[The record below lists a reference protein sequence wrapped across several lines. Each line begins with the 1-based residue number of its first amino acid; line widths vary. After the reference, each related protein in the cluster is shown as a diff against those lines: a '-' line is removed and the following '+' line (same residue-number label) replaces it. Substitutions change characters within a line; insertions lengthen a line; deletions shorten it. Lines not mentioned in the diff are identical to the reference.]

1 MSRPDQVEFLLDS
14 ITSLDPIGGGPYG
27 RQLRV
32 SGHMNSAQVRDAL
45 RDLLSQFPEPDV
57 YQFLRGE
64 FPKWFPNEVTA

>member
-32 SGHMNSAQVRDAL
+32 SGHMNSAQVRDAA
-45 RDLLSQFPEPDV
+45 RELLGGMKKPDA
-57 YQFLRGE
+57 YLFIRGE
-64 FPKWFPNEVTA
+64 FPELFPNEATA